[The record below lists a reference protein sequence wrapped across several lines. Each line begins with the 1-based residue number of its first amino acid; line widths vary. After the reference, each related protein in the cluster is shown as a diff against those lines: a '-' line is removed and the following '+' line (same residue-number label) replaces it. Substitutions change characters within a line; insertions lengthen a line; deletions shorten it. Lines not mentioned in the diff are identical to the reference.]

1 MNKYKSILEHIQ
13 AYSNHLYLEEKS
25 AATIEKYIRD
35 VTAFIEWLGDNE
47 LCKEKVL
54 AYKEYL
60 AVQLILNYF
69 YLTNTA
75 KYGKLKIKRLQTAEV
90 YYF

>member
-1 MNKYKSILEHIQ
+1 MSIIKNQISDYNAFLID
-13 AYSNHLYLEEKS
+13 EEKS

-35 VTAFIEWLGDNE
+35 VTAFTEWLGDNE

-75 KYGKLKIKRLQTAEV
+75 KYGKLKIKRLQTAAMSLS
-90 YYF
+90 

>member
-1 MNKYKSILEHIQ
+1 MSIIKNQISDYNAFLID
-13 AYSNHLYLEEKS
+13 EEKS

-35 VTAFIEWLGDNE
+35 VIAFTEWLGDNE